1 MESFDFKKYH
11 VKAMNASSEEEKAKI
26 NQELKD
32 VYASLDEEAQ
42 KVFNEQLQTF
52 LVKEY
57 AAINSLY
64 QGASSN

>member
-42 KVFNEQLQTF
+42 KVFNEQLQAF

-64 QGASSN
+64 QGANAN